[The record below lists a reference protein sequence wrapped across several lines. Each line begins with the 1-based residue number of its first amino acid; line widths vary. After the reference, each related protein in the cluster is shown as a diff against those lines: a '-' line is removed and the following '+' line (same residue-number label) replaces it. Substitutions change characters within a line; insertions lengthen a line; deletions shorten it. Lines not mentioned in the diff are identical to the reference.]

1 MFRNVTV
8 RFEHGIGDLSR
19 LYSLLHLLRDVSQ
32 IHSVVDIKTHRSD
45 RNLNLDSRRTLKAS
59 RSTMEALSTIA
70 VKTMILMETL
80 RDTHPKLDLEF
91 VQYLARR

>member
-19 LYSLLHLLRDVSQ
+19 LYSLLHL
-32 IHSVVDIKTHRSD
+32 RSD

-91 VQYLARR
+91 VQIGRAHV